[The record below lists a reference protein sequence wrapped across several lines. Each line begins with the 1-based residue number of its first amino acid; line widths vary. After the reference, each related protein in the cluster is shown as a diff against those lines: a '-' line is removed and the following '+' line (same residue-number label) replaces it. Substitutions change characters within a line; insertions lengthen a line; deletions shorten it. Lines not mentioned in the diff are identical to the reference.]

1 MTWQH
6 LIGQQKTFLPY
17 YPVNVCVAVVPHVR
31 GITMAASEID
41 SLEQLLDK
49 AGSEQLDKRELAEV
63 KRILYGSPV
72 E

>member
-1 MTWQH
+1 MFV
-6 LIGQQKTFLPY
+6 FLLY
-17 YPVNVCVAVVPHVR
+17 PHVR
-31 GITMAASEID
+31 ETTMAVSEID

-49 AGSEQLDKRELAEV
+49 AGSEQLDKNELAEV

>member
-1 MTWQH
+1 M
-6 LIGQQKTFLPY
+6 
-17 YPVNVCVAVVPHVR
+17 AVLEV
-31 GITMAASEID
+31 D

-49 AGSEQLDKRELAEV
+49 AGSESLDKRELAEV